1 MFSEAG
7 LLYAFGKREFAFGG
21 NTLTELAG
29 GAAGLVESSLISF
42 CEETGAGRLGLVV
55 DVAED
60 CAYVLGRVLVG
71 MTGFPSCVD
80 EVGDL
85 LWKLSLEAGL
95 RAPTGV
101 EILAQTRV
109 GETP

>member
-1 MFSEAG
+1 MAG
-7 LLYAFGKREFAFGG
+7 PVELLLVSFGKK
-21 NTLTELAG
+21 AG
-29 GAAGLVESSLISF
+29 ARG
-42 CEETGAGRLGLVV
+42 LGLVV

-71 MTGFPSCVD
+71 MTGFPACVN

-101 EILAQTRV
+101 EILAQTS
-109 GETP
+109 GG

>member
-1 MFSEAG
+1 M
-7 LLYAFGKREFAFGG
+7 
-21 NTLTELAG
+21 
-29 GAAGLVESSLISF
+29 ISF
-42 CEETGAGRLGLVV
+42 CEEAGAGRLGLVV

-71 MTGFPSCVD
+71 MTGFPACVN

-101 EILAQTRV
+101 EILAQTS
-109 GETP
+109 GG